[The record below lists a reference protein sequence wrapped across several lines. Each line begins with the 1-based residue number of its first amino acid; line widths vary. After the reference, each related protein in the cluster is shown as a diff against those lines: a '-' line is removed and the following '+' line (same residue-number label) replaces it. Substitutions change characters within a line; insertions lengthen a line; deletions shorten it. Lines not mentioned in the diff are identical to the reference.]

1 MTMTSN
7 CVAQAKHF
15 SLSNRTGTEKNVPKH
30 FILWAVG
37 RTPAFALFHC
47 CRYFFS
53 RKHNTWLLFCACV
66 FAYNNMICYLL
77 CFAFP
82 FFYCTCS
89 ISRWILYF
97 HSFWMCVCLWFFFW
111 ISLSIGKLMTLY
123 AFAVNRWQSIA
134 YQYSFFFVE
143 LCQWLLCKWQT
154 QELLFSR

>member
-1 MTMTSN
+1 M
-7 CVAQAKHF
+7 
-15 SLSNRTGTEKNVPKH
+15 PKH

-53 RKHNTWLLFCACV
+53 SRKHNTWLLFYACV

-77 CFAFP
+77 CFAIP
-82 FFYCTCS
+82 FFYCTFS

-97 HSFWMCVCLWFFFW
+97 HSFWMCVCVFVIFFLNFVIDW
-111 ISLSIGKLMTLY
+111 KINDFICFRSQSVAI
-123 AFAVNRWQSIA
+123 NRIPI
-134 YQYSFFFVE
+134 FLFFVE